1 MPKPKSRPVPRGDVT
16 PNGRRGSLDSS
27 RTSRRPA
34 PFDSSASTGGPEWKS
49 QRWKLQVE
57 AEARSR
63 LKRMIRHLG
72 DQRRT

>member
-1 MPKPKSRPVPRGDVT
+1 MPKPRSRSVPRADVT
-16 PNGRRGSLDSS
+16 PNGRRRSLDSS

-63 LKRMIRHLG
+63 LKRIIRHLG
-72 DQRRT
+72 SER

>member
-1 MPKPKSRPVPRGDVT
+1 MPKPRSRPVPSGGAT
-16 PNGRRGSLDSS
+16 PNGRRGSSDSS

-34 PFDSSASTGGPEWKS
+34 PFDSSASSGGPEWKT

-63 LKRMIRHLG
+63 LKRIIRHLG
-72 DQRRT
+72 SER